1 MDDEQWCT
9 VNWLNSW
16 KIGWIGY
23 CALLSQGL
31 IVKCRYASARIPSS
45 FTSFFSYSFSFSS
58 SSFNFC
64 QQQRLMQK
72 VRRLSAGA
80 LWSISFNPLHLSSL
94 PPPLSLSSVP
104 LQSASLAFLLLFLF
118 VLPLVHILLG
128 LTCWLDANLFMEL
141 PFPPSASIHHHRQN
155 FSNKSFTSQISKTS
169 QDQQPGKMLCP
180 RNLLHIHKIL
190 RHKVE
195 KHLVQY
201 KTL

>member
-72 VRRLSAGA
+72 ARRLSAGA

-94 PPPLSLSSVP
+94 PPHLSLLSVP
-104 LQSASLAFLLLFLF
+104 LQSGSLAFL
-118 VLPLVHILLG
+118 ILL
-128 LTCWLDANLFMEL
+128 
-141 PFPPSASIHHHRQN
+141 
-155 FSNKSFTSQISKTS
+155 
-169 QDQQPGKMLCP
+169 
-180 RNLLHIHKIL
+180 LLHASPLRIASRPYSPRPHMLVGCKPLYGVAFFPVSIGQTSPTNPSPPKSAQPPKISIL
-190 RHKVE
+190 AKCCVLEIRYISTK
-195 KHLVQY
+195 Y
-201 KTL
+201 